1 MGYLVSLTFRWSVRF
16 LKTKLQIPSRLILI
30 LFQGIPEFPPEAA
43 QESAEGQGEGG
54 GGGDETGRGTQG
66 AGKRNNAQLIK
77 FTVINSS
84 YSSETGKPF
93 WKNENF
99 NISCN
104 YSCYDS
110 DSTVVMLLSLFLDV
124 VVVTVIVV
132 VVIVVAVFVVAVIVV
147 AVIVV
152 VAVVVVASLLLL
164 PSLFLL
170 S

>member
-77 FTVINSS
+77 FTVINSVIHQKRGNLS
-84 YSSETGKPF
+84 GKMR
-93 WKNENF
+93 
-99 NISCN
+99 IST
-104 YSCYDS
+104 SVVI
-110 DSTVVMLLSLFLDV
+110 TVAM
-124 VVVTVIVV
+124 TVIV
-132 VVIVVAVFVVAVIVV
+132 
-147 AVIVV
+147 
-152 VAVVVVASLLLL
+152 L
-164 PSLFLL
+164 
-170 S
+170 